1 MTGQAS
7 WLVILAVIAVIAG
20 IAAFWLRER
29 LAERRDTRHR
39 HP

>member
-7 WLVILAVIAVIAG
+7 WLVIAGVLFVIVG
-20 IAAFWLRER
+20 LGGFWLRER
-29 LAERRDTRHR
+29 LEQRRDTRHR